1 MKYIIDIKNIKDD
14 TFGNNGDNVGTVKV
28 YDKENNDITSKS
40 KVQLFLSRNALLGL
54 GTWLI
59 RFAHQYRE
67 GKHFHID
74 PAEADYIVQSLG
86 IFLAPNSA
94 ELIVSCE
101 DSESIEDY
109 FQEDDKSL

>member
-1 MKYIIDIKNIKDD
+1 MKYVIDIEDD
-14 TFGNNGDNVGTVKV
+14 ENDKFDIPADNVGTVKV

-54 GTWLI
+54 GTELI

-94 ELIVSCE
+94 ELIVLCE
-101 DSESIEDY
+101 DSEPIDDY
-109 FQEDDKSL
+109 FQEDKKSS